1 MFSKSVKYTQ
11 LKRDKINI
19 VAAAS
24 QRSKLIVEASSS
36 EGLASIR
43 IIDRI
48 SEYSENSANS
58 IRALIDG
65 FVSRGVNKATIYI
78 NSRGGSVFEAS
89 EIINE
94 LRKIEVQEI
103 VVGAVAASAATRI
116 LVEYPGKVKAH
127 ATSQFMIHKPMMG
140 TYGNEVQIESDLKML
155 KNSTVDYRQAYAKA
169 FNLSEDEI
177 DELWKS
183 DYWMNATEAK
193 EKGLIG
199 EILQTDQ
206 EIKAEDVALLE
217 ACGAPVIPEVSNSKS
232 NYMDRDKLISKL
244 GLSADAT
251 DEQIEAALDAAQAK
265 AETADTLAAQAEQ
278 SRDAQAEALVNE
290 NFAKKKFTADAKAH
304 WKSLAIADYAGTKA
318 VLDSMPAVDKP
329 QPGAEAH
336 GGTGME
342 ASHKGWTL
350 EDYLAKDPQAYEKL
364 KVDNPVQA
372 EELER
377 QYFNS

>member
-1 MFSKSVKYTQ
+1 M
-11 LKRDKINI
+11 KREKINI

-24 QRSKLIVEASSS
+24 QQSKLVVEASSS
-36 EGLASIR
+36 EGLATIR

-48 SEYSENSANS
+48 SEYSDNSANS

-94 LRKIEVQEI
+94 LNKIEVQEI
-103 VVGAVAASAATRI
+103 VVGAIAASAATRI
-116 LVEYPGKVKAH
+116 LVEYPGKVKAY

-140 TYGNEVQIESDLKML
+140 TYGNEDQIEGELKML

-169 FNLSEDEI
+169 FNMTEDEI

-193 EKGLIG
+193 SKGLIA
-199 EILQTDQ
+199 EVIQTDQ

-251 DEQIEAALDAAQAK
+251 DEQIEAALDAAQTK
-265 AETADTLAAQAEQ
+265 AQTADTLAAEAQQ
-278 SRDAQAEALVNE
+278 SKETIAEALVNE

-304 WKSLAIADYAGTKA
+304 WKALAVADYNGTKA
-318 VLDSMPAVDKP
+318 VLDAMPAVEKP
-329 QPGAEAH
+329 NPGVDANAGNGQVNAH
-336 GGTGME
+336 
-342 ASHKGWTL
+342 KDWTL
-350 EDYLAKDPQAYEKL
+350 DDYLSKDPQAYEQL
-364 KVDNPVQA
+364 KIDNPARA